1 VSTKGK
7 LPPVK
12 ADSLVM
18 RSLVVRAEGQVL
30 RVVTATESPV
40 MRYDESR
47 GMTVAEVLEM
57 DGIEM
62 RAGQTQIPIVDSHDE
77 STVRNIF
84 GSLRNL
90 SINGDEFGGVP
101 YFASDPDSQ
110 AAEAKLRDGHLTD
123 FSITA
128 IPREVLTT
136 ERGQKYTT
144 PRGTVV
150 DGPANI
156 VTRWT
161 PINASLVATGADERS
176 TVRRS
181 YTAANKEVKRMD
193 ETLLAQLAAMGMPE
207 GMTDPNQI
215 LAWVVGRMGSA
226 TPAASVEM
234 PEPMESAS
242 PEMSEEPEPEEVV
255 LENAMDETKRAQN
268 ASEQIKRAL
277 AADQSRRKE
286 ITSLCT
292 LHRID
297 RAFADELCDG
307 FVSLDDA
314 RKRILERMAT
324 QPVGQTAESA
334 RVVGSEQ
341 DRVTDAIGGG
351 LILRALNAARVSKAS
366 AKVAEQSQEFSRMPI
381 VRTAEILLRSYGVNT
396 DRMTPKDVAQ
406 VAMGHR
412 EASRRFGIERT
423 SYHTTGAFPNL
434 LADVAN
440 KTLLAAYDEAPYTWS
455 IWARQGASV
464 TDFKQI
470 NRIRFS
476 ESPDP
481 EIVPERQPYP
491 EKRMSDSKESY
502 TVEKYG
508 AMFSVSWETVVNDD
522 LDAISRVPAMHGNAM
537 RRKQNKVVYSVLTA
551 NDVLSDNVALFN
563 ATHANVSSGAGV
575 PSVATLN
582 AGFLAMAKQTGLS
595 SDAVLNLTPRYLI
608 VPQAYA
614 ATAMELLNS
623 TANPAVGGSAVGS
636 SGVVNIYNMAG
647 GRQLTMV
654 ADANLDLNNPAIWYL
669 AADPAQID
677 TVEISFLEG
686 EESPVL
692 EQEWDFDRD
701 CYKYKIRQTFGAK
714 AIDYRGLYRNSA

>member
-1 VSTKGK
+1 
-7 LPPVK
+7 
-12 ADSLVM
+12 
-18 RSLVVRAEGQVL
+18 
-30 RVVTATESPV
+30 

-90 SINGDEFGGVP
+90 SISGDEFGGVP

-226 TPAASVEM
+226 TPVASVEM

-242 PEMSEEPEPEEVV
+242 PAMSEEPEPEEVV

-277 AADQSRRKE
+277 AADQ
-286 ITSLCT
+286 
-292 LHRID
+292 
-297 RAFADELCDG
+297 FA
-307 FVSLDDA
+307 
-314 RKRILERMAT
+314 
-324 QPVGQTAESA
+324 
-334 RVVGSEQ
+334 
-341 DRVTDAIGGG
+341 
-351 LILRALNAARVSKAS
+351 
-366 AKVAEQSQEFSRMPI
+366 RMPI
-381 VRTAEILLRSYGVNT
+381 SRAAEIVLRSFGVNT
-396 DRMTPKDVAQ
+396 DRMTPKDIAQ

-412 EASRRFGIERT
+412 EISRKFGIERT
-423 SYHTTGAFPNL
+423 AYHTTGTFPNL

-464 TDFKQI
+464 SDFKQI

-502 TVEKYG
+502 TVDKYG
-508 AMFSVSWETVVNDD
+508 EMFSVSWETVVNDD

-563 ATHANVSSGAGV
+563 ATHANVSTGAGA
-575 PSVATLN
+575 PSVTTLN

-595 SDAVLNLTPRYLI
+595 SDSVLNLEPAYLI
-608 VPQAYA
+608 VPKAYA
-614 ATAMELLNS
+614 ATAMELLGS
-623 TANPAVGGSAVGS
+623 FARPDVGGSVAGS
-636 SGVVNIYNMAG
+636 SGVANIYNMQN
-647 GRQLTMV
+647 GRNLV
-654 ADANLDLNNPAIWYL
+654 LVSDANLDLNNPAIWYL

>member
-1 VSTKGK
+1 MSTKGK

-18 RSLVVRAEGQVL
+18 RSLVIRAEGQVL

-242 PEMSEEPEPEEVV
+242 PAMSEDPGPEEVV
-255 LENAMDETKRAQN
+255 LQNAMDETKRAQN

-277 AADQSRRKE
+277 ATDQSRRKE

-396 DRMTPKDVAQ
+396 DRMTPKDIAQ

-563 ATHANVSSGAGV
+563 ATHANVSSGAGA
-575 PSVATLN
+575 PSVTTLN

-595 SDAVLNLTPRYLI
+595 SDAVLNLAPRYLI

-623 TANPAVGGSAVGS
+623 TANPAAGGSAVGS
-636 SGVVNIYNMAG
+636 SGVANIYNMAG

-654 ADANLDLNNPAIWYL
+654 ADANLDLNSSAIWYL

-677 TVEISFLEG
+677 TIEISFLEG

>member
-18 RSLVVRAEGQVL
+18 RSLVIRAEGQVL

-215 LAWVVGRMGSA
+215 LAWVVGKMGSA

-242 PEMSEEPEPEEVV
+242 PAMSEEPEPEEVV

-277 AADQSRRKE
+277 AADQSRRRE

-351 LILRALNAARVSKAS
+351 LVLRAWSAARVKA
-366 AKVAEQSQEFSRMPI
+366 KPQVSQGSDQFARMPI
-381 VRTAEILLRSYGVNT
+381 SRAAEIVLRSFGVNT
-396 DRMTPKDVAQ
+396 DRMTPKDIAQ

-412 EASRRFGIERT
+412 EISRKFGIERT
-423 SYHTTGAFPNL
+423 AYHTTGTFPNL

-464 TDFKQI
+464 SDFKQI

-502 TVEKYG
+502 TVDKYG
-508 AMFSVSWETVVNDD
+508 EMFSVSWETVVNDD

-563 ATHANVSSGAGV
+563 ATHANVSSGAGA
-575 PSVATLN
+575 PSVTTLN

-595 SDAVLNLTPRYLI
+595 SDSVLNLEPAYLI
-608 VPQAYA
+608 VPKAYA
-614 ATAMELLNS
+614 ATAMELLGS
-623 TANPAVGGSAVGS
+623 FARPDVGGSVAGS
-636 SGVVNIYNMAG
+636 SGVANIYNMQN
-647 GRQLTMV
+647 GRNLV
-654 ADANLDLNNPAIWYL
+654 LVSDANLDLSSATIWYL

>member
-18 RSLVVRAEGQVL
+18 RSLVIRAEGQSL

-381 VRTAEILLRSYGVNT
+381 VRTAEILLRSYGINT

-406 VAMGHR
+406 VAMGNR

-423 SYHTTGAFPNL
+423 AYHTTGAFPNL

-455 IWARQGASV
+455 IWARQGASSP
-464 TDFKQI
+464 DFKQI
-470 NRIRFS
+470 NRSRFS

-575 PSVATLN
+575 PSVTTLN

-595 SDAVLNLTPRYLI
+595 SDAVLNLAPRYLI

-636 SGVVNIYNMAG
+636 SGVANIYNMAG

-654 ADANLDLNNPAIWYL
+654 ADANLDLNSSAIWYL
-669 AADPAQID
+669 AADPAQIE

>member
-1 VSTKGK
+1 MSTKGK

-18 RSLVVRAEGQVL
+18 RSLVIRAEGQVF

-57 DGIEM
+57 DGVEM

-234 PEPMESAS
+234 PESMESAS
-242 PEMSEEPEPEEVV
+242 PAMSEESDPEEVV
-255 LENAMDETKRAQN
+255 LENAMEETKRTQN

-297 RAFADELCDG
+297 RAVADE
-307 FVSLDDA
+307 
-314 RKRILERMAT
+314 
-324 QPVGQTAESA
+324 
-334 RVVGSEQ
+334 
-341 DRVTDAIGGG
+341 
-351 LILRALNAARVSKAS
+351 
-366 AKVAEQSQEFSRMPI
+366 
-381 VRTAEILLRSYGVNT
+381 
-396 DRMTPKDVAQ
+396 
-406 VAMGHR
+406 
-412 EASRRFGIERT
+412 
-423 SYHTTGAFPNL
+423 
-434 LADVAN
+434 
-440 KTLLAAYDEAPYTWS
+440 
-455 IWARQGASV
+455 
-464 TDFKQI
+464 
-470 NRIRFS
+470 
-476 ESPDP
+476 
-481 EIVPERQPYP
+481 
-491 EKRMSDSKESY
+491 
-502 TVEKYG
+502 
-508 AMFSVSWETVVNDD
+508 
-522 LDAISRVPAMHGNAM
+522 
-537 RRKQNKVVYSVLTA
+537 
-551 NDVLSDNVALFN
+551 
-563 ATHANVSSGAGV
+563 
-575 PSVATLN
+575 
-582 AGFLAMAKQTGLS
+582 
-595 SDAVLNLTPRYLI
+595 
-608 VPQAYA
+608 
-614 ATAMELLNS
+614 
-623 TANPAVGGSAVGS
+623 
-636 SGVVNIYNMAG
+636 
-647 GRQLTMV
+647 
-654 ADANLDLNNPAIWYL
+654 
-669 AADPAQID
+669 
-677 TVEISFLEG
+677 
-686 EESPVL
+686 
-692 EQEWDFDRD
+692 
-701 CYKYKIRQTFGAK
+701 
-714 AIDYRGLYRNSA
+714 

>member
-18 RSLVVRAEGQVL
+18 RSLVIRAEGQSL

-381 VRTAEILLRSYGVNT
+381 VRTAEILLRSYGINT

-406 VAMGHR
+406 VAMGNR

-423 SYHTTGAFPNL
+423 AYHTTGAFPNL

-455 IWARQGASV
+455 IWARQGASSP
-464 TDFKQI
+464 DFKQI
-470 NRIRFS
+470 NRSRFS

-575 PSVATLN
+575 PSVTTLN

-595 SDAVLNLTPRYLI
+595 SDAVLNLAPRYLI